1 MMNKIRVYISHPIRG
16 KFGPDAT
23 DEQRKEHSDKA
34 VAFGNMHRNE
44 FPMID
49 FYIPG
54 EHYEIDTVA
63 FRKKYMT
70 EEQILDID
78 CIIISRC
85 NFLIVYAP
93 DGYTSGGMQI
103 EIDHCVFN
111 KIPVIS
117 AVDGTYKEYVARLI
131 HAINCQ
137 LISMLR

>member
-1 MMNKIRVYISHPIRG
+1 MSKIKVYVSHSIRG
-16 KFGPDAT
+16 KFGNDAT
-23 DEQRKEHSDKA
+23 DEQMEANNNKA
-34 VAFGNMHRNE
+34 KAFGTVISKE

-49 FYIPG
+49 FYVPG
-54 EHYEIDTVA
+54 EHDELVLIAYRRGYLKEDEILKVDC
-63 FRKKYMT
+63 
-70 EEQILDID
+70 EIID
-78 CIIISRC
+78 RC

-93 DGYTSGGMQI
+93 DGYTSRGMHI